1 METQMQKTVSNAL
14 TGALEQQTK
23 ESPADT
29 KTLAKWLN
37 LQTHDDP
44 QIEAMVDACGRFA
57 VDFTNGLSPRWISFL
72 GVTGTGKTHCGR
84 RLWENLKNR
93 SSWRRTEYVPSE
105 IYWPMFVADLR
116 AGIAYE
122 RLRDLF
128 SWPVLFLDDIG
139 AERDSTGFASENLNT
154 LIGCRANRWTIITS
168 NLMLEQL
175 AAIDPRISDR
185 MIRKPNIVV
194 EVNTVSHSLRT
205 T

>member
-23 ESPADT
+23 ESPAST
-29 KTLAKWLN
+29 ETLCDWLKIKSHN
-37 LQTHDDP
+37 DP
-44 QIEAMVDACGRFA
+44 KIEAMADACGKFA
-57 VDFTNGLSPRWISFL
+57 IDFKNGESPRWLTLL
-72 GVTGTGKTHCGR
+72 GKTGTGKTHCAR
-84 RLWENLKNR
+84 RVWENLKNR
-93 SSWRRTEYVPSE
+93 SVWNRSEFIPVE

-122 RLRDLF
+122 RLRDMF

-194 EVNTVSHSLRT
+194 EVNTVSHSLRPT
-205 T
+205 

>member
-1 METQMQKTVSNAL
+1 
-14 TGALEQQTK
+14 
-23 ESPADT
+23 
-29 KTLAKWLN
+29 
-37 LQTHDDP
+37 
-44 QIEAMVDACGRFA
+44 
-57 VDFTNGLSPRWISFL
+57 
-72 GVTGTGKTHCGR
+72 
-84 RLWENLKNR
+84 
-93 SSWRRTEYVPSE
+93 
-105 IYWPMFVADLR
+105 
-116 AGIAYE
+116 
-122 RLRDLF
+122 LF